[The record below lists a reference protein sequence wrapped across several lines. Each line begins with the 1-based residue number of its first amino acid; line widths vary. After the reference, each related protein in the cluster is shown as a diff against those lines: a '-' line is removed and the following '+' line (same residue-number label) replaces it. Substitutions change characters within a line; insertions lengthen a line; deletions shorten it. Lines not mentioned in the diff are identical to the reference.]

1 MVMRFQKTSAART
14 KRGRHLHV
22 LRDQQQLLAIVAIGD
37 DAAEQREQQDGQ
49 LAEEVVQAE
58 VEGRLGQVEDEPALR
73 DLLHP
78 GADGRRECA
87 EPEDPE
93 VTVGER
99 RERAAEVRLDG
110 QASTY

>member
-1 MVMRFQKTSAART
+1 MTRFRKTSAASDER
-14 KRGRHLHV
+14 RRHLHV
-22 LRDQQQLLAIVAIGD
+22 LRCEQQPPAVVAIGD

-49 LAEEVVQAE
+49 LAEEVVEAE

-73 DLLHP
+73 HLLHP
-78 GADGRRECA
+78 GADRRGERA

-93 VTVGER
+93 VPVDKR

-110 QASTY
+110 QAPTY